1 MERSYIN
8 LSSLTTSIEFF
19 LSVSLLTKHSRL
31 KNKVKGP
38 LLRKV
43 MIARQI
49 LPVRTIG
56 KV

>member
-8 LSSLTTSIEFF
+8 LSSLTTSIDFSF
-19 LSVSLLTKHSRL
+19 QYHFSLNI